1 MYMYIQSNGMPRGLA
16 QFGDGVQLSLCACS
30 GTQNLRSLQNSD
42 VHALPHCASKIARTA
57 GTTLSVGH
65 KPGMLTRIR
74 GSRTRTTTR
83 TSIPVINSPQ
93 WAKSGTSKNKMP
105 TTISR
110 MVYGEQGSSQ
120 GRVAPD
126 RVPLPEDWKDVTLLA
141 SVHVWRMTI
150 QSVKLGGDS
159 SKRLN
164 STGPWTSA
172 GGDAG
177 KGLSRA
183 LGVGPGHPLN
193 RSCQSTRPTQTTTRS
208 HGISYAIIGAAFRS
222 SSVVF
227 SSVTDQWLHADAPPP
242 CPVHRCPSIDPVT
255 LVRHPPPSAPPA
267 PCQKWNTVGGGG
279 GCFLDELQ

>member
-1 MYMYIQSNGMPRGLA
+1 MPDRCCVWNCASRATRLRSTSIRFPHFTSFFVYSEYPYTVIARFHIRASDIAAPMYNVILYYNSVKRIKMYMYIQSNGMPRGLA

-164 STGPWTSA
+164 STGP
-172 GGDAG
+172 
-177 KGLSRA
+177 
-183 LGVGPGHPLN
+183 
-193 RSCQSTRPTQTTTRS
+193 
-208 HGISYAIIGAAFRS
+208 
-222 SSVVF
+222 
-227 SSVTDQWLHADAPPP
+227 
-242 CPVHRCPSIDPVT
+242 
-255 LVRHPPPSAPPA
+255 
-267 PCQKWNTVGGGG
+267 
-279 GCFLDELQ
+279 